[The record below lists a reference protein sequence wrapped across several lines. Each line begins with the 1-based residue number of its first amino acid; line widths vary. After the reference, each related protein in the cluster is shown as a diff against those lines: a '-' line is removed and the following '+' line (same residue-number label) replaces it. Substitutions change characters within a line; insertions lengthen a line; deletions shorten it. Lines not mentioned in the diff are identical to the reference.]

1 MATIA
6 TANDGAA
13 HAHDEQHHG
22 DGGAEKNGEDDVHGD
37 RQHCDQHD
45 HEQVEYERSPLSAR
59 TCVDALNELGR
70 PWVEMLDG
78 DHHDHGG

>member
-22 DGGAEKNGEDDVHGD
+22 NSGAEKNGEHDVDGD
-37 RQHCDQHD
+37 RQHRDQHD
-45 HEQVEYERSPLSAR
+45 DQQVDQERSPLAPR
-59 TCVDALNELGR
+59 TGSNAFE
-70 PWVEMLDG
+70 
-78 DHHDHGG
+78 